1 MSLIFPEGA
10 HLNAKKISINI
21 MTNEC
26 LRTYQNGYKKMYVA
40 ITNVFFSFSLTVILL
55 FLSRQFSFMFG

>member
-1 MSLIFPEGA
+1 
-10 HLNAKKISINI
+10 

-55 FLSRQFSFMFG
+55 FLSRQFSFMFGWIFAEMWAADTSDPQ